1 METLCGPL
9 VGELRNQ
16 PVSLPLVAF
25 LAGKLSLFSG
35 SQENVGL
42 SQRKWSGTGPLTLS
56 LGAFKNEFP
65 GKADSSSLGQ
75 DSQ

>member
-1 METLCGPL
+1 M
-9 VGELRNQ
+9 
-16 PVSLPLVAF
+16 
-25 LAGKLSLFSG
+25 
-35 SQENVGL
+35 GL
-42 SQRKWSGTGPLTLS
+42 SQAKWSGTGPLTLS